1 MLVWLSMPVVVLI
14 TLQATVAKAYAN
26 WAVTAYVAGTI
37 LAVWLLY
44 RLWPKGL
51 RLSLTINGIAS
62 LLFPLATIFPQQL
75 LLPNGDEL
83 MKRYLGRAEVSR
95 EAAALANQAG
105 TDIIVTDN
113 RDMVADL
120 FYTLRDASYR
130 IYARAPAGLPE
141 SYYEQGIRP
150 ARRDRRQGAFPDR
163 RSPGLRG
170 RNARSA
176 EELAADRRLLQ
187 GQDALY
193 LQSLGHLPG
202 TLRPV

>member
-1 MLVWLSMPVVVLI
+1 MLWAVYRMIKGRSDDREKMLVWLSMPVVVLI

-44 RLWPKGL
+44 RMWPKGL

-62 LLFPLATIFPQQL
+62 LLFPLATIFPHQL
-75 LLPNGDEL
+75 LLPNGDAL

-95 EAAALANQAG
+95 EAAALAAQAG

-120 FYTLRDASYR
+120 S
-130 IYARAPAGLPE
+130 
-141 SYYEQGIRP
+141 IRSAIHP
-150 ARRDRRQGAFPDR
+150 TG
-163 RSPGLRG
+163 SMRG
-170 RNARSA
+170 R
-176 EELAADRRLLQ
+176 
-187 GQDALY
+187 
-193 LQSLGHLPG
+193 P
-202 TLRPV
+202 